1 MPITCPKCNNTFDLE
16 EKTQIEDIMPQL
28 SAKELFVSASDGL
41 RMRSSPDKTNNDNI
55 IAKLPFKTKVDV
67 IQESNDWVE
76 VNTNGKT
83 GWVSKFYLE
92 EELPKPLE
100 ELQKKEV
107 VQDALPTFQN
117 HEKNLAT
124 DSNSIKLRKIINDE
138 FGGGARR
145 DDLQCVEYVHY
156 KLQQMGITI
165 QWPKER
171 PRHGGLWAGIFQR
184 SGQYKVLDEPKAGC
198 AMSFVG
204 SLKNQK
210 VGHVAFVEEVY
221 QDGSIKISEAN
232 WPPPGIYSER
242 VLPKTQWKDKYQ
254 AKFIDFS

>member
-1 MPITCPKCNNTFDLE
+1 MPITCPKCNQTFDFE
-16 EKTQIEDIMPQL
+16 EKTNVADITPQF
-28 SAKELFVSASDGL
+28 SVKELFVSASDGL
-41 RMRSSPDKTNNDNI
+41 RMRSSPDKINNDNI
-55 IAKLPFKTKVDV
+55 IAKLVFRTKVEV
-67 IQESNDWVE
+67 IEENGDWVK
-76 VNTNGKT
+76 VNAEGSA

-92 EELPKPLE
+92 ENSPVALE
-100 ELQKKEV
+100 NLQKKEV
-107 VQDALPTFQN
+107 AQDVLPVFQN

-124 DSNSIKLRKIINDE
+124 DANAMKLRKIINDE

-156 KLQQMGITI
+156 KVQQMGITI
-165 QWPKER
+165 NWPKER
-171 PRHGGLWAGIFQR
+171 PRNGGLWAGIFQR

-204 SLKNQK
+204 SLKNSV

-221 QDGSIKISEAN
+221 QDGSIKVSEVN
-232 WPPPGIYSER
+232 WPPPGVYSER
-242 VLPKTQWKDKYQ
+242 ILPKSQWKEKYQ